1 MTTLK
6 LASDVT
12 SPACSCK
19 MALPPLLAARAT
31 APLGPD
37 LTGQLGPAPAGSASC
52 SLPTDLLVSL
62 LSCGDDSTSVE
73 AAAAVGYWSG
83 EIERVEGSQQW
94 P

>member
-6 LASDVT
+6 PASDVT

-19 MALPPLLAARAT
+19 TAPQLPLARARAT
-31 APLGPD
+31 APHGLD
-37 LTGQLGPAPAGSASC
+37 STGQLGPAPAGSASC
-52 SLPTDLLVSL
+52 SLPTDLSVSL

-73 AAAAVGYWSG
+73 AEAVGYWSG
-83 EIERVEGSQQW
+83 EIERVEGSQQR

>member
-1 MTTLK
+1 MTTLTP
-6 LASDVT
+6 ASDVT

-19 MALPPLLAARAT
+19 TAPPQPLAARAT
-31 APLGPD
+31 APHGLD
-37 LTGQLGPAPAGSASC
+37 STGQLGPAPAGSASC
-52 SLPTDLLVSL
+52 SLPTDLSVSL

-73 AAAAVGYWSG
+73 AEVVGYWSG